1 MFSRYENKIYR
12 PINSVIIAKHPRKTK
27 WEVYLFYRFRSWNED
42 LRLLKFIKT
51 LGRDVEKKID
61 CIFKKVSI
69 KDEYCS
75 ATIALDISGNNT
87 IGESLNTLSQTL
99 ADCHQEISRLHQNI
113 SGFSKLFIFP
123 QDLRYTYAQYL
134 MYFSQFLE
142 DLGIEADT
150 SVTDIDSKLVL
161 KVQPKDSEE
170 ALENIHLALAAYLS
184 LPSEEGKLIVRPNND
199 AIAELKYQQ
208 LEFMIEHLRTQLK
221 MSEATLRAQNATIR
235 AQEREISLLEM
246 ATAEKQLPASISPE
260 IKQEPSELDYWQPV
274 LGLKIKSHK
283 GKFFEID
290 LPQLIR
296 FIENK
301 VRKN

>member
-1 MFSRYENKIYR
+1 M
-12 PINSVIIAKHPRKTK
+12 
-27 WEVYLFYRFRSWNED
+27 
-42 LRLLKFIKT
+42 KFIKT